1 MVMKRVYIYPFEM
14 RISPIDSYESQL
26 SIGAILVF
34 RRQILMH
41 FMGHFRIRV
50 ISTIFEFEKIVHK
63 ILSAACSKF
72 HRHAH
77 AARADPGAAA
87 GAALQFHGGG
97 FLRGTKPFLEMI
109 K

>member
-1 MVMKRVYIYPFEM
+1 MVMKWVYIYPFEM

-34 RRQILMH
+34 NRQILMH

-63 ILSAACSKF
+63 ILSAACSM
-72 HRHAH
+72 
-77 AARADPGAAA
+77 
-87 GAALQFHGGG
+87 GGG
-97 FLRGTKPFLEMI
+97 IECMIEMWTLI
-109 K
+109 DLVLLGF